1 MRTSKGTSPH
11 VSAGSIAFSTIGF
24 MATAATQPAH
34 FAAFVHRPWLWPL
47 PAVAV
52 GSATLC
58 PRVVAA
64 GREGRAFL
72 LSCAFLASLL
82 FATVGTLYPVLLRST
97 IDAHHMLDAFNASSP
112 RATLVIGLSVWIPAM
127 LLAISYF
134 TYVYRSFRGK
144 VQIEDTHH

>member
-24 MATAATQPAH
+24 METAATQPAH

-58 PRVVAA
+58 PRAVAA

-97 IDAHHMLDAFNASSP
+97 IDAHYTLDAFNASS
-112 RATLVIGLSVWIPAM
+112 RATLVTGLSVWIPAM
-127 LLAISYF
+127 LLAIGYF
-134 TYVYRSFRGK
+134 TSVYRSFRGK

>member
-1 MRTSKGTSPH
+1 M
-11 VSAGSIAFSTIGF
+11 
-24 MATAATQPAH
+24 
-34 FAAFVHRPWLWPL
+34 
-47 PAVAV
+47 
-52 GSATLC
+52 
-58 PRVVAA
+58 
-64 GREGRAFL
+64 
-72 LSCAFLASLL
+72 L